1 MTIDRETQMLADATA
16 AGITS
21 PRELANFM
29 AQVTHESNGLNRLEE
44 SFRYTRNISQIPVQ
58 SAWRE
63 GPEALES
70 ARVQALQGHPER
82 LAELM
87 YGGRNGNDQ
96 PGDGWRYH
104 GRGYIQLTG
113 KDNYRAAGEA
123 LDLDLV
129 GHPELAAEPQNAS
142 RIAVWYW
149 ENRVPEAARENVR
162 AATLA
167 VNGKYNGL
175 EDREAR
181 FEDWQR
187 RLTPEVMQR
196 LGEGTVGYPSPSP
209 RHTEPEPRAMKEGM
223 HGEDVRALQAN
234 LARLGYTDNHDRPL
248 HTDGHLGPGTRSA
261 LEAYQRDHH
270 LVADGVAGPKT
281 LAAIEQQIHA
291 EATRQATPAIR
302 LDNPAHPDHALYE
315 QARTA
320 VHRLDAQHQR
330 TPDQQSDNL
339 AASLTVAAKR
349 EGLTSIDNV
358 VLSDDASRAYA
369 VAGDMNSPHKRIAEV
384 PTAQA
389 VNTPVA
395 QSAEALAK
403 SLPADPTNE
412 QSQRQAGPQPHS
424 SQPTFGV

>member
-209 RHTEPEPRAMKEGM
+209 RHAEPEQRVMKEGM

-234 LARLGYTDNHDRPL
+234 LARLGYTDNRHQPL
-248 HTDGHLGPGTRSA
+248 HTDGHLGPVTRSA

-291 EATRQATPAIR
+291 EATRQATPVIR
-302 LDNPAHPDHALYE
+302 LDNPTHPDHALYE

-358 VLSDDASRAYA
+358 VLSEDASRAYA

-412 QSQRQAGPQPHS
+412 QSQRQTGPQPHS

>member
-1 MTIDRETQMLADATA
+1 MAIDRETQMLADATA

-21 PRELANFM
+21 PRELANLM

-63 GPEALES
+63 GPDALES

-196 LGEGTVGYPSPSP
+196 LSDGAVGYPSSAARPADP
-209 RHTEPEPRAMKEGM
+209 GHREMKEGM
-223 HGEDVRALQAN
+223 HGEDVRMLQTS
-234 LARLGYTDNHDRPL
+234 LAGLGYTDAHHQPL
-248 HTDGHLGPGTRSA
+248 QADGHFGQGTRSA
-261 LEAYQRDHH
+261 LEAFQRDHH
-270 LVADGVAGPKT
+270 LAADGVAGPKT
-281 LAAIEQQIHA
+281 LATIEQQKLVDTA
-291 EATRQATPAIR
+291 RQPMPAVR
-302 LDNPAHPDHALYE
+302 LDNPAHPDYALYE
-315 QARTA
+315 QARAA

-339 AASLTVAAKR
+339 AAALTVAAKQ
-349 EGLTSIDNV
+349 EGLRSIDHV

-369 VAGDMNSPHKRIAEV
+369 VAGDTGSPHKRIADV

-389 VNTPVA
+389 VNTPIA

-403 SLPADPTNE
+403 PSPADTANDHT
-412 QSQRQAGPQPHS
+412 QRPSGPQT
-424 SQPTFGV
+424 QPPQPSPGM